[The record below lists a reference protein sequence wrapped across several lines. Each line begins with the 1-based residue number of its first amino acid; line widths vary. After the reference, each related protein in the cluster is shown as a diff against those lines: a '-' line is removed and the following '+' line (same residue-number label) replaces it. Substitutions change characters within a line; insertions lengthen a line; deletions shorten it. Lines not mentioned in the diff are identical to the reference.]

1 MGNDDSPESES
12 LSTVKKRGKKTKG
25 AVMTRKEF
33 IKAAKSHTIE
43 LDGVEVVVEPK
54 KFSTGTVGWFSNEKR
69 DFKLKN
75 GKTVRCQVQL
85 QLFVCGSKTWQEE

>member
-1 MGNDDSPESES
+1 MAKQEDSPES
-12 LSTVKKRGKKTKG
+12 LTAVKKRGKKAKG

-33 IKAAKSHTIE
+33 IKAAKPQKIT
-43 LDGVEVVVEPK
+43 LDGVEVDVKPK
-54 KFSTGTVGWFSNEKR
+54 QFSTGTVGWFTNEKR

>member
-1 MGNDDSPESES
+1 MGRDDESPESLTS
-12 LSTVKKRGKKTKG
+12 VKKRGKKAKG

-33 IKAAKSHTIE
+33 IKAAKSQKIT
-43 LDGVEVVVEPK
+43 LDGVEVTVQPK
-54 KFSTGTVGWFSNEKR
+54 QFSTGTVGWFTNEKR
-69 DFKLKN
+69 DFTLKN